1 MLSTA
6 NKQNVYTP
14 KGWLARLA
22 PIAGTKFGQ
31 IMQESM
37 SGAVGEANRAD
48 VCFHLSHA
56 AIS

>member
-6 NKQNVYTP
+6 NKQNMHTP

-22 PIAGTKFGQ
+22 VFAETKFGQ
-31 IMQESM
+31 IIQESM